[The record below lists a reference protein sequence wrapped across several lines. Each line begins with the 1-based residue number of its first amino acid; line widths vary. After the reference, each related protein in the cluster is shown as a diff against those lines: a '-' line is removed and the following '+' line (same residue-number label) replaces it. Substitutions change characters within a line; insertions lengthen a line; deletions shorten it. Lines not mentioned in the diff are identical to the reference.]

1 MLHHSFND
9 GQSRFFISTE
19 LVLVRCVTLGN
30 YSFDNWFLIFLAQY
44 YFVICSIFNLLT
56 VMFLSLQMFL
66 CVCRLL
72 FLTNLTIA
80 VLHWC
85 FQRTSIWF
93 CRLCLN
99 NLFSISVISTC
110 IFFFFLII
118 SPSAFFGFTQFDFSN
133 FFSWNLSSEFLFFF
147 SEISI

>member
-80 VLHWC
+80 VLH
-85 FQRTSIWF
+85 
-93 CRLCLN
+93 
-99 NLFSISVISTC
+99 
-110 IFFFFLII
+110 
-118 SPSAFFGFTQFDFSN
+118 
-133 FFSWNLSSEFLFFF
+133 
-147 SEISI
+147 